1 MYRLR
6 PILDEMEIRK
16 RKSCVRRATDMLT
29 RVSPKC
35 VCWSGGRNNAA
46 AREEAAFI
54 AAQTYRQAY
63 IRG

>member
-35 VCWSGGRNNAA
+35 VFAGAEGEIMALPER
-46 AREEAAFI
+46 
-54 AAQTYRQAY
+54 RQLL
-63 IRG
+63 